1 MFVNNL
7 FQFYWYF
14 YEYFPN
20 FNPNSKVLP
29 TLAFRLKYS
38 LCCASWLAIL
48 ALYFPNINTPLAMY
62 CSISAQF
69 LGNMAKTQIFLLQN
83 PLENDWYVP
92 LIFLAFFLYLS
103 TNCELLLFI
112 LFRKINSWGNECF
125 VFTLF
130 YDFFFFRWTL
140 TESLIWVQLK
150 DVAARHLQ
158 IIVATSQIH
167 WKGFLYFT
175 FYNIYSL
182 EKRLLK
188 KGI

>member
-112 LFRKINSWGNECF
+112 LFRKINSWGNECVSYLLYF
-125 VFTLF
+125 MIFSFLDEPLQNLWYECNWKMWLLDTCRSLSRPHKYIEKDFFTLLF
-130 YDFFFFRWTL
+130 ITFTL
-140 TESLIWVQLK
+140 
-150 DVAARHLQ
+150 
-158 IIVATSQIH
+158 
-167 WKGFLYFT
+167 
-175 FYNIYSL
+175 
-182 EKRLLK
+182 
-188 KGI
+188 